1 VYLRGLMKLSLRA
14 ITLIVFLL
22 AAAATASA
30 DGLTLTLNNGGNDV
44 MGGVYVGPYNF
55 TGTTSGGQTMSLQ
68 LVCDDFQDEVYP
80 GESWSATTTPMPVT
94 STTGLKFNGSGDS
107 TGYQEIAWL
116 VQQMFK
122 TTNATTIGQI
132 QWAIW
137 DIFDSGISNN
147 DPYGT
152 ISQGNQC
159 AINGLYNSG
168 APGNTASSCG
178 GTYATTNWVQQ
189 AINAVTGP
197 GSGNLNFSGL
207 TIYTPSGTPDPAKDG
222 PPQEYFGVPE
232 PGTLLLLGAGL
243 FSLVGL
249 RRRLSY

>member
-1 VYLRGLMKLSLRA
+1 MYLRGLMKLFLRA

-80 GESWSATTTPMPVT
+80 GESWSATMTGMPVT
-94 STTGLKFNGSGDS
+94 TTTGLKFGGVSGAS
-107 TGYQEIAWL
+107 TGYAEIAWL

-122 TTNATTIGQI
+122 TTNAETIGQI

-137 DIFDSGISNN
+137 DIFDPGISNTN
-147 DPYGT
+147 TYGT
-152 ISQGNQC
+152 IGAADQC
-159 AINGLYNSG
+159 AINGNECTV
-168 APGNTASSCG
+168 PNPN
-178 GTYATTNWVQQ
+178 NWVQQ

-207 TIYTPSGTPDPAKDG
+207 TIYTPSGTPDPAGDG

-249 RRRLSY
+249 RRKLSY